1 MKLLPKKE
9 HQYIGARMNFI
20 ELNLIESARRGDSHG
35 LNRLF
40 SQHQRYIFN
49 LMLQLT
55 GDVALADDL
64 TQETFL
70 MAFRKLH
77 SFRCQASFRTWLS
90 RIAINLFRLEFRR
103 KTKHYSLCL
112 EKITVPSHQDNP
124 ERVVIKSE
132 LQWCILHNLQQHLP
146 NKYREVLVLRD
157 LHHLSY
163 KEISEILGWSVSKTK
178 TCLHRARQMFRQ
190 QFVNNKCKAFADDY
204 LCICEG
210 MLEL

>member
-1 MKLLPKKE
+1 MQLLPQKK
-9 HQYIGARMNFI
+9 HLYAGSKMNAV
-20 ELNLIESARRGDSHG
+20 ELNLIESALKGDSNA
-35 LNRLF
+35 LNELF
-40 SQHQRYIFN
+40 SQHQKYIFN

-55 GDVALADDL
+55 GDTARADDL

-77 SFRCQASFRTWLS
+77 GFRCQASFRTWLS

-103 KTKHYSLCL
+103 KPKHLSLCL
-112 EKITVPSHQDNP
+112 EEIRVPSHQDNP
-124 ERVVIKSE
+124 ERVVVKSE

-163 KEISEILGWSVSKTK
+163 KEISEILGWSLSKTK
-178 TCLHRARQMFRQ
+178 TCLHRAREMFRQ
-190 QFVNNKCKAFADDY
+190 QFINNKCKAFADDY

-210 MLEL
+210 ILEL

>member
-1 MKLLPKKE
+1 MD
-9 HQYIGARMNFI
+9 II
-20 ELNLIESARRGDSHG
+20 ELNLIEMARRGDRSS
-35 LNRLF
+35 LNELF

-49 LMLQLT
+49 LTLQLT
-55 GDVALADDL
+55 GDAARADDL

-77 SFRCQASFRTWLS
+77 SFRCQSGFRTWLS

-103 KTKHYSLCL
+103 KPKHFSLCL
-112 EKITVPSHQDNP
+112 EETRIPSHQDNP
-124 ERVVIKSE
+124 ERVVIKRE

-146 NKYREVLVLRD
+146 AKYREVIVLRD
-157 LHHLSY
+157 IQHISY
-163 KEISEILGWSVSKTK
+163 KEISEILEWSMSKTK

-190 QFVNNKCKAFADDY
+190 QFINNKCKAFADDN

-210 MLEL
+210 ILEL